1 MKGCLFMKDRIST
14 GTLGNGLTYG
24 VRATDLDPADVQLC
38 LVIKTG
44 SLQQR
49 DEENGLAHIVEHMN
63 MSFEKYDYYKETL
76 EYAGYGLTDFDRTMY
91 VLGCR
96 NRRDC
101 IQQCIAILGKIAE
114 GTYLRMEHLEEIKQD
129 IVEEIYSRN
138 LAGKSKA
145 EQEIFGH
152 PFYQSRLPAGDAES
166 VRNVKFAQVT
176 AFQKQWYTPD
186 RMAVFVVGA
195 VNPSDIEQ
203 WIAAE
208 LSSLSCADPS
218 VDVPSELWIPGC
230 YPSPQSDRITSV
242 WLPAENMNL
251 LEIYIK
257 HTDRPDLTLKS
268 ELVRNILAGQ
278 LDTVCG
284 EGLRSVHCPVN
295 FFAAMFINF
304 INVQQFCKFRM
315 TYFSTAL
322 STEGITGI
330 INNSIYSIVT
340 DPELESIVEQHK
352 KMYAAYYSSNPFYS
366 SLDLH
371 SLLEECA
378 DHFISGSPLLSYELD
393 MEQITDALNS
403 IRYTEIRLAAELL
416 LAEK

>member
-1 MKGCLFMKDRIST
+1 MKDRIST

-24 VRATDLDPADVQLC
+24 VRVTDLDTADVQLC
-38 LVIKTG
+38 LVLKTG

-49 DEENGLAHIVEHMN
+49 NEENGLAHMVEHMN
-63 MSFEKYDYYKETL
+63 MSFDKYGYYKESL
-76 EYAGYGLTDFDRTMY
+76 EYAGYGVTDFDRTMY

-96 NRRDC
+96 NCRDS
-101 IQQCIAILGKIAE
+101 IQQCIAILGQIAK
-114 GTYLRMEHLEEIKQD
+114 GSYLRMEYLEEIKQD
-129 IVEEIYSRN
+129 IVEEIHSRN

-145 EQEIFGH
+145 EQEVFGH

-166 VRNVKFAQVT
+166 VRNTNFARVT
-176 AFQKQWYTPD
+176 AFHKQWYTPD

-203 WIAAE
+203 GIAAA
-208 LSSLSCADPS
+208 LSGLSCADQS
-218 VDVPSELWIPGC
+218 DYVPSELQSSGR
-230 YPSPQSDRITSV
+230 YPSPQPGRITSV
-242 WLPAENMNL
+242 WLPAGNMNL

-257 HTDRPDLTLKS
+257 YTDQPDLTLKS

-284 EGLRSVHCPVN
+284 TGLRSVHCPVN
-295 FFAAMFINF
+295 FLAAMFINF
-304 INVQQFCKFRM
+304 INIQQFCKFRI
-315 TYFSTAL
+315 TYHSTAL
-322 STEGITGI
+322 STETITGI
-330 INNSIYSIVT
+330 IKNAIYSIVN
-340 DPELESIVEQHK
+340 DPELESIVEQYK
-352 KMYAAYYSSNPFYS
+352 KMYAAYYSSSQFYS
-366 SLDLH
+366 SLDVH

-378 DHFISGSPLLSYELD
+378 DHFILGSPLLSYELG

-403 IRYTEIRLAAELL
+403 IRYTEVRQAAELL